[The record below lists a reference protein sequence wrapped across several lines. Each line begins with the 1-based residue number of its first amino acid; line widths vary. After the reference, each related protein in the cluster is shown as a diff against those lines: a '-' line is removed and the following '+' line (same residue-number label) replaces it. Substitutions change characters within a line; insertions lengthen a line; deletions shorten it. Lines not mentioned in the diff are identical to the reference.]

1 MTKSRSLWV
10 IVLSLLFAGVLAVL
24 PLPNWLSVW
33 RPDWVTL
40 VMVYWAIAL
49 PHRVGLLSAWI
60 VGFLVDVLK
69 GTLLGLN
76 AGVLSLIVY
85 AALSGY
91 QRLRMFT
98 PIQQSLTLLL
108 LIGGGQLLMFWVLTA
123 TGKNTADPLSFAITA
138 LASALMWPL
147 IFVWLR
153 FWRRAFR
160 VN

>member
-1 MTKSRSLWV
+1 MTKPRNLWV
-10 IVLSLLFAGVLAVL
+10 IVFSLLFAGVLAVL
-24 PLPNWLSVW
+24 PLPSWLVVW

-49 PHRVGLLSAWI
+49 PHRVGLFSAWV
-60 VGFLVDVLK
+60 VGFLVDALK

-123 TGKNTADPLSFAITA
+123 TSKNTADPLSFAITA
-138 LASALMWPL
+138 VASALIWPL

-160 VN
+160 VT